1 MILRD
6 ILAILKAK
14 EIYVSDQAIYDK
26 DFAFISVTDLMSD
39 ALALVCSLGEYT
51 FLLTGLVNAQSIRTA
66 EMLDINTIIYVRDKQ
81 PLGADLDIGIDM
93 KMNLFSTAL
102 SMYEACGK
110 LYETGLKTATK

>member
-6 ILAILKAK
+6 ILDVLQAK
-14 EIYVSDQAIYDK
+14 EIYVNDQEIYDK
-26 DFAFISVTDLMSD
+26 DFAFVSVTDLMSD
-39 ALALVCSLGEYT
+39 ALALVCSLGEFT

-66 EMLDINTIIYVRDKQ
+66 EMLDINTIIYVRNKTPMGD
-81 PLGADLDIGIDM
+81 DLAIGVDM
-93 KMNLFSTAL
+93 KMNLFTTSL